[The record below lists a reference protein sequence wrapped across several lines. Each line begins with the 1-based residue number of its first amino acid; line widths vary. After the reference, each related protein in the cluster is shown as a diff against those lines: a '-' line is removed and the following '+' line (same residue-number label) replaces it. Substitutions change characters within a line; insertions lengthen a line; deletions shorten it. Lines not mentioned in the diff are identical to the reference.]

1 MPSQIQLDFGSG
13 DGNGYAAWQKQTAE
27 RRRELARKLGLP
39 IGHRIE
45 VELRCGQIL
54 RGHLRLREPL
64 GKDLKSSL
72 ELEVDGVTFP
82 PTDAVRWL
90 VTD

>member
-1 MPSQIQLDFGSG
+1 MPSQIQLNFSSG
-13 DGNGYAAWQKQTAE
+13 DGKGFAAWQKETTE

-39 IGHRIE
+39 IGHRVE

-54 RGHLRLREPL
+54 RGHLRLREALEKRPD
-64 GKDLKSSL
+64 KNV

-90 VTD
+90 VAE